1 VYRSVRARIVGVTI
15 NRQAGMIMDGRISV
29 LIGRRI
35 ISGDQIQIVVYGLL
49 VIRKVHGEA
58 ISWAIDGE
66 IMKDNGWRRD

>member
-58 ISWAIDGE
+58 ISWGYR
-66 IMKDNGWRRD
+66 WRNHEG